1 MNENAETNGLAK
13 FKEAVELLAEENGEL
28 LEGIRGVLLKIDEK
42 KTEAERAAAG
52 EGTGWY
58 GEQGWKDI
66 KVPDYIAAD
75 EAKAAADAK
84 EMDEIRALTD
94 PAAVAAAKDASTYG
108 FGTKEGVS
116 DADKEALIVK
126 ILAIEAEILALKE
139 AKSKQGQ
146 GTSEGSRAHTGKII
160 KAKED
165 EIDALVDTTKTA
177 KELNPALHALSGAAD
192 GAGRGLTQIWD
203 SVSGGGWSKLISFWP
218 SATGG
223 HVTNKGI
230 QGFAGGGKVP
240 GVYKGKDSVPAM
252 LSPGETVLTPGQLKG
267 IGGSNTVVN
276 VNMGEGGATISG
288 QQSDSASAAAF
299 GKAIAGAVNKE
310 IAKQKRIGGT
320 LYTQGPGGW

>member
-1 MNENAETNGLAK
+1 
-13 FKEAVELLAEENGEL
+13 
-28 LEGIRGVLLKIDEK
+28 
-42 KTEAERAAAG
+42 
-52 EGTGWY
+52 
-58 GEQGWKDI
+58 
-66 KVPDYIAAD
+66 
-75 EAKAAADAK
+75 
-84 EMDEIRALTD
+84 MDEIRALTD

-108 FGTKEGVS
+108 FGTKESIS

-146 GTSEGSRAHTGKII
+146 GTSEGSRAHTGKLI

-165 EIDALVDTTKTA
+165 EIDALVDTTKTV
-177 KELNPALHALSGAAD
+177 KELNPALNALSEGATSVGKGLNTIWD
-192 GAGRGLTQIWD
+192 GLT
-203 SVSGGGWSKLISFWP
+203 GGFWSKLTSG
-218 SATGG
+218 ATGG
-223 HVTNKGI
+223 YVTNKGI

-240 GVYKGKDSVPAM
+240 GVYKGKDTVPAM